1 MLHLLQDPHG
11 FMLEKWHGF
20 FATTILATLAAIRLY
35 LNRKKPLQDIHES
48 TARIGKLAAES
59 RQVDADAAKSFSE
72 TMMVMLSKISDLTE
86 GQAQMRERHAKQVEF
101 LQSQVEIKT
110 AAEQDAMEKEQIAR
124 ERSHRAI
131 AEIQRCI
138 MAIRDYEEMLR
149 GDDVKFEA
157 FDFKPYEEI
166 MKMI

>member
-1 MLHLLQDPHG
+1 MFEDPHG
-11 FMLEKWHGF
+11 FILEKWHGF

-35 LNRKKPLQDIHES
+35 LNRKKPSQDIHES

-59 RQVDADAAKSFSE
+59 RQVDAEASKSFSE
-72 TMMVMLSKISDLTE
+72 TMMVMLGKISELTE
-86 GQAQMRERHAKQVEF
+86 GQAEMRDRHSKQVEF

-110 AAEQDAMEKEQIAR
+110 LAEREAISKEETAR

-131 AEIQRCI
+131 AEVQRCI

-149 GDDVKFEA
+149 TQSIVFQP

-166 MKMI
+166 MKMD